1 MKSKYGNAKL
11 ALAVGSAVFAM
22 SMATS
27 ASAADV
33 GGKDGW
39 NVAFDGQVNS
49 FYVTAK
55 DSVSHVNEAR
65 IVSGWDPSKFNAHIA
80 APKQG
85 GLAVTGNFQFA
96 ANVAGGVGSGVSGGT
111 GQSGIDIRVLDINI
125 AGDFGSIGIGR
136 SWGIFNSQT
145 TINEYG
151 SGNGVGGLCSASTLS
166 NGGLIGGG
174 NCGRIGYGYTWTA
187 FSSRVE
193 YDTPNMGGFSAR
205 VGLFDPVNPTA
216 TATNG
221 VAPVGSNFRTTS
233 PRLEGE
239 VTFATK
245 AVKVWGGMLTQ
256 KLDKGNTTG
265 TSATISGTDAGV
277 NFTAGGFGI
286 TGAYTNSKGFVGGKE
301 DFTNLNCNAAFTSCV
316 PYKWKQAYVDASF
329 TVGATMFGVST
340 GQGKQDTQKIK
351 NNLNMVYVKHNITK
365 QLIGNV
371 EYDVAVNKTNSVKK
385 LDEKHIAVGA
395 TYNF

>member
-1 MKSKYGNAKL
+1 MKSQFRSTKL
-11 ALAVGSAVFAM
+11 AFAVSSAVLAM
-22 SMATS
+22 GVATS

-49 FYVTAK
+49 FFINAK
-55 DSVSHVNEAR
+55 DDVSHVKEGR

-80 APKQG
+80 APKSG

-96 ANVAGGVGSGVSGGT
+96 SNVSGNAGSGVSGGT

-136 SWGIFNSQT
+136 SWGIFNSMT

-151 SGNGVGGLCSASTLS
+151 SGNGVGGLCSASGLS
-166 NGGLIGGG
+166 TKNAGLVGAG

-187 FSSRVE
+187 FSARVE
-193 YDTPNMGGFSAR
+193 YDTPNMNGFSAR
-205 VGLFDPVNPTA
+205 VGLFDPVNPNA
-216 TATNG
+216 A
-221 VAPVGSNFRTTS
+221 FRTTT

-245 AVKVWGGMLTQ
+245 MFKVWGGALSQ
-256 KLDKGNTTG
+256 KLDAGNSTTA
-265 TSATISGTDAGV
+265 SATISGMDVGANVTVA
-277 NFTAGGFGI
+277 GFGI

-301 DFTNLNCNAAFTSCV
+301 DFANLNCVAGSCD
-316 PYKWKQAYVDASF
+316 PLKWKQAYVDVSYS
-329 TVGATMFGVST
+329 VGPAMFGVST
-340 GQGKQDTQKIK
+340 GQGKQDTTNVK
-351 NNLNMVYVKHNITK
+351 NTLNMVYFKYNVTK
-365 QLIGNV
+365 NLVADV
-371 EYDVAVNKTNSVKK
+371 EYDTAVNKTNGVKV
-385 LDEKHIAVGA
+385 LDESHIAVGA